1 MEALDKKYLSELEE
15 IKAKVQASPHLEKYL
30 DEEEDDDYKAL
41 ASALEPEIQDLY
53 LRVANDH
60 PLQLES
66 FEKELLD
73 DGYEGLYL
81 PKVVGYAVLRGAVD
95 ANVKYRHPQDHF
107 REILI
112 DIANSANFEMIKQRI
127 GQSVQIGFALSSDI
141 WITNL
146 VEKISNKRVRSFLES
161 QKSDHLRIASNRAIA
176 FKKYQKQFESLNFL
190 STEFPQTPS
199 ELKTNYHSLRAFLLY
214 RRDEQYN
221 NESLHKHLLS
231 FISNDAIRNNDD
243 YLETMMIIGMF
254 YDLDAAAQKEYANA
268 LASLNTDAN
277 ALKEAFFDKLSAFR
291 EEGIHVTAESDQRM
305 AKLIHSANI
314 GGNLEEYYTL
324 MELIHTKGY
333 VDEDS
338 IEAVRKYHDQHD
350 GLSEENE
357 NLRSSIFSNFA
368 GFLDNLDTDNYAEY
382 FQITKTFILYIN
394 IFSNQKF
401 NQDVKDLSLR
411 YIKRLIKVYTD
422 KRGRDYQ
429 DIKKFVKST
438 FLDLNFM
445 KEKQLVELFKT
456 KRKKKEA

>member
-1 MEALDKKYLSELEE
+1 MEALDKSYLSELEA
-15 IKAKVQASPHLEKYL
+15 IKAKIQASAHLEKYL
-30 DEEEDDDYKAL
+30 DEEEEEDYKAL
-41 ASALEPEIQDLY
+41 AAELEPEIQELY
-53 LRVANDH
+53 LRVANDN

-81 PKVVGYAVLRGAVD
+81 PKVVGYSVLRGTVD
-95 ANVKYRHPQDHF
+95 DNVKYRHPQDHF
-107 REILI
+107 REILY
-112 DIANSANFEMIKQRI
+112 DISNSPNFEMIKQRI
-127 GQSVQIGFALSSDI
+127 GQSVQVGFALSSDI

-161 QKSDHLRIASNRAIA
+161 QKSDHLRIAANRAVA

-190 STEFPQTPS
+190 STEFPQTPG
-199 ELKTNYHSLRAFLLY
+199 ELKSNYHSMRAFLLY

-221 NESLHKHLLS
+221 NESLHKHLLA
-231 FISNDAIRNNDD
+231 FISNEAIRNTDD

-254 YDLDAAAQKEYANA
+254 YDLNSAEKKEYARA
-268 LASLNTDAN
+268 LASLNDN
-277 ALKEAFFDKLSAFR
+277 PSALKTAFFDKLSAFR
-291 EEGIHVTAESDQRM
+291 KEGIRVTAESDQRM
-305 AKLIHSANI
+305 AKLVHAAKV
-314 GGNLEEYYTL
+314 GGNLEDYYTL
-324 MELIHTKGY
+324 MELIHTNGY

-357 NLRSSIFSNFA
+357 NLRSTIFSNFSEY
-368 GFLDNLDTDNYAEY
+368 LDSLDTDSYAEY

-411 YIKRLIKVYTD
+411 YIKRLIKAYTD

-438 FLDLNFM
+438 FKDLNFM
-445 KEKQLVELFKT
+445 TDKQMVELFKT